1 MWQSTFLVVIINQLG
16 YSSIASQGLTAPAYA
31 REWNTGMSRTL
42 TSLTVAALCYI
53 IGAVMA
59 DRKNVGRNLLQP
71 DDRPAERFLLSRVI
85 GSHSQ

>member
-1 MWQSTFLVVIINQLG
+1 
-16 YSSIASQGLTAPAYA
+16 
-31 REWNTGMSRTL
+31 MSRTL